1 MFTREALYVAVA
13 LLSVAFLIHR
23 RRRASALPL
32 PPGPRGWP
40 VIDNLF
46 DWPFESA
53 WIPFAEWSKKFGD
66 IMHIKIFGLHIVVI
80 SSFDTANT
88 LMSQASYSD
97 RPILTMVGKLMNF
110 TPSIVLAPYGEHWK
124 SMRRF
129 TQQSLNRS
137 SQLSDARL
145 LLQELLER
153 PTNYI
158 GAIRYALGKNI
169 IENTYGIRITSPNFR
184 GMSLLLALYLAN
196 ALIIAWKYVKLSRET
211 HEVIQ
216 NAVVPGSFFVDVFPA
231 RAYRSPSTAPSAHAH
246 VISQSALYPSGS
258 PVQASSGSHALR
270 RPAENTMVDG
280 AFDAAKRAM
289 IGEDSMVSLVGT
301 LLSREGPE
309 EMTREEYEY
318 TIKWAAGSLYGAGT
332 ESTTSSIAT
341 FLLTMV
347 LFPDVQKRVQAEL
360 DAVVGRNRL
369 PTFEDRA
376 SLPYLEATIK
386 ESLRFHPPTPL
397 GIAHRLVEDD
407 VVQGYRIPKG
417 AIILPNIW
425 AMNMNERQY
434 EHPERFNPE
443 RYLGPT
449 PALESPVFG
458 FGRRACLGVH
468 YSTAAIF
475 ITVSSI
481 LSVFDLAS
489 AGQRRKGRPD
499 RARLHRRIREPPE
512 TVPMPYHPSF
522 PGGHRARQSGN
533 LHAVEGPRPRPAE

>member
-1 MFTREALYVAVA
+1 MFAREALYVAVA
-13 LLSVAFLIHR
+13 LLSVAFLIRR
-23 RRRASALPL
+23 RRRASTLPL

-40 VIDNLF
+40 LIDNLF

-66 IMHIKIFGLHIVVI
+66 IMHIKIFGLHIVII
-80 SSFDTANT
+80 SSIDTANS

-124 SMRRF
+124 SMRRI

-137 SQLSDARL
+137 SSLMFLPSQLSDARL
-145 LLQELLER
+145 LLQELLEN
-153 PTNYI
+153 PTNHI
-158 GAIRYALGKNI
+158 GAIRYMLNSRARLTRSSKMPSFPVASLS
-169 IENTYGIRITSPNFR
+169 TSFR
-184 GMSLLLALYLAN
+184 R
-196 ALIIAWKYVKLSRET
+196 VRT
-211 HEVIQ
+211 VH
-216 NAVVPGSFFVDVFPA
+216 SFPV
-231 RAYRSPSTAPSAHAH
+231 RRNHAH
-246 VISQSALYPSGS
+246 VMISQVRFVPEWFPGAGFKRLARVAKARGE
-258 PVQASSGSHALR
+258 H
-270 RPAENTMVDG
+270 MVDG
-280 AFDAAKRAM
+280 AFDAAKKAM

-360 DAVVGRNRL
+360 DAVVGRKRL
-369 PTFEDRA
+369 PTFDDRA

-425 AMNMNERQY
+425 AMNMNEKQY
-434 EHPERFNPE
+434 EHPERFSPE

-481 LSVFDLAS
+481 LSVFDLRAQDKDGKDVQIEPAFTGGTHPKPFPCRITPRS
-489 AGQRRKGRPD
+489 QESIELIKAGTSM
-499 RARLHRRIREPPE
+499 L
-512 TVPMPYHPSF
+512 
-522 PGGHRARQSGN
+522 
-533 LHAVEGPRPRPAE
+533 

>member
-13 LLSVAFLIHR
+13 LLSVALLIRR

-137 SQLSDARL
+137 SSLMFLPSQLSDARL
-145 LLQELLER
+145 LLQELLDH

-169 IENTYGIRITSPNFR
+169 IENTYGIRITSPN
-184 GMSLLLALYLAN
+184 SE
-196 ALIIAWKYVKLSRET
+196 YVKLSRET

-231 RAYRSPSTAPSAHAH
+231 
-246 VISQSALYPSGS
+246 
-258 PVQASSGSHALR
+258 LR
-270 RPAENTMVDG
+270 FVPEWFPGAEYMVDG

-289 IGEDSMVSLVGT
+289 IGEDAMVSLVGT

-318 TIKWAAGSLYGAGT
+318 TIKWAAGSLYGGI
-332 ESTTSSIAT
+332 SLSQTTSSIST

-360 DAVVGRNRL
+360 DAVVGRKRL

-407 VVQGYRIPKG
+407 DVQGYRIPKG

-425 AMNMNERQY
+425 AMNMNEKQY
-434 EHPERFNPE
+434 EHPERFSPE
-443 RYLGPT
+443 RPQ
-449 PALESPVFG
+449 SSG

-481 LSVFDLAS
+481 LSVFDLRAQDKDGKDVQIEPAFTGGTHPKPFPCRITPRS
-489 AGQRRKGRPD
+489 QEAIELVRAG
-499 RARLHRRIREPPE
+499 
-512 TVPMPYHPSF
+512 TSVP
-522 PGGHRARQSGN
+522 
-533 LHAVEGPRPRPAE
+533 

>member
-23 RRRASALPL
+23 RRRASTLPL

-40 VIDNLF
+40 IIDNLF

-80 SSFDTANT
+80 SSFETANN

-137 SQLSDARL
+137 SSLMFLPSQLSDARL

-169 IENTYGIRITSPNFR
+169 IENTYGIRITSPN
-184 GMSLLLALYLAN
+184 SE
-196 ALIIAWKYVKLSRET
+196 YVKLSRET

-231 RAYRSPSTAPSAHAH
+231 
-246 VISQSALYPSGS
+246 
-258 PVQASSGSHALR
+258 LR
-270 RPAENTMVDG
+270 FVPEWFPGAGFKRLARVAKARGEHMVDG

-360 DAVVGRNRL
+360 DAVVGRKRL

-407 VVQGYRIPKG
+407 DVDGYRIPKG

-425 AMNMNERQY
+425 AMNMNEKKY
-434 EHPERFNPE
+434 EHPERFSPE

-475 ITVSSI
+475 ITVASI
-481 LSVFDLAS
+481 LSVFDLRAQDEDGKDVQIEPAFTGGFVS
-489 AGQRRKGRPD
+489 HPKPFPCRITPRSQEAIELVKAGTSM
-499 RARLHRRIREPPE
+499 L
-512 TVPMPYHPSF
+512 
-522 PGGHRARQSGN
+522 
-533 LHAVEGPRPRPAE
+533 

>member
-1 MFTREALYVAVA
+1 MFAPEAIYVLVA
-13 LLSVAFLIHR
+13 ILSVAFLIYR
-23 RRRASALPL
+23 RRGSALPL

-40 VIDNLF
+40 LINNLF

-53 WIPFAEWSKKFGD
+53 WIPFAEWSKVFGD
-66 IMHIKIFGLHIVVI
+66 LMHIKIFGLHIVI
-80 SSFDTANT
+80 ICNYDTASS

-124 SMRRF
+124 AMRRV
-129 TQQSLNRS
+129 TQQSLNRTS
-137 SQLSDARL
+137 SQAFLPSQLMDARL
-145 LLQELLER
+145 LLQQLLVR
-153 PTNYI
+153 PDNYI

-169 IENTYGIRITSPNFR
+169 IENTYGIRIPSPD
-184 GMSLLLALYLAN
+184 SE
-196 ALIIAWKYVKLSRET
+196 YVKLSRET

-216 NAVVPGSFFVDVFPA
+216 NAVVPGSFFVDVFPPLRFVPEWFPGAGFKRLA
-231 RAYRSPSTAPSAHAH
+231 RVAKARGEH
-246 VISQSALYPSGS
+246 
-258 PVQASSGSHALR
+258 
-270 RPAENTMVDG
+270 MVDG
-280 AFDAAKRAM
+280 AFDAAKKAM
-289 IGEDSMVSLVGT
+289 NSEDSMASLVGT
-301 LLSREGPE
+301 LLSSEGPK

-332 ESTTSSIAT
+332 ESTTSSITT

-360 DAVVGRNRL
+360 DAVVGRKRL

-397 GIAHRLVEDD
+397 GIAHRLSEDD

-417 AIILPNIW
+417 SIILPNIW
-425 AMNMNERQY
+425 AMSMNEKQY
-434 EHPERFNPE
+434 DHPERFNPE

-468 YSTAAIF
+468 YSIASIF

-481 LSVFDLAS
+481 LSVFDLRAQDKDGKDVKIEPAFTGGFVSHPKPFPCRITLRSKES
-489 AGQRRKGRPD
+489 AELIKAGTYV
-499 RARLHRRIREPPE
+499 L
-512 TVPMPYHPSF
+512 
-522 PGGHRARQSGN
+522 
-533 LHAVEGPRPRPAE
+533 